1 MLVRD
6 CSRRQC
12 HREFAMGSREMSE
25 AEFTSFL
32 QTIFGRLAEHT
43 IDGSIPSD
51 LHGLAGTRV
60 YAALR
65 LAA

>member
-1 MLVRD
+1 
-6 CSRRQC
+6 
-12 HREFAMGSREMSE
+12 MGSREMSE